1 MAPIALVIDSSA
13 SITPERSN
21 AIPFVTV
28 PQTVTIQ
35 SIPHSDWQSPT
46 DSFYQSLTK
55 NPEWYKTS
63 AANPDSYLQAYK
75 TASRLANQILC
86 ITPSPK
92 LSAAY
97 NSAKI
102 AKKQF
107 KQLMGPT
114 TDIRVINSE
123 SGGPGMSVLVPYLSE
138 IIDSDAEI
146 TDVEQKLLQV
156 IRQLRFIAVVPSL
169 RHLRNSGRV
178 PWIAAVAARAVNAK
192 FVIELSGNRTKLLA
206 ITKHMTTALERLIKE
221 IHLSRLDSLSL
232 KIPATIMNANNI
244 DASEFLLNE
253 FAARSNPLDI
263 INFNV
268 SAAVA
273 THVGPGFIGTAFFDS
288 TIRK

>member
-21 AIPFVTV
+21 ALPFVTV
-28 PQTVTIQ
+28 PQTVTTQ

-46 DSFYQSLTK
+46 DSFYQSLAK
-55 NPEWYKTS
+55 HPEWYTTS
-63 AANPDSYLQAYK
+63 AANPDSYFHAYE
-75 TASRLANQILC
+75 TASRLANQIIC

-102 AKKQF
+102 ATERF
-107 KQLMGPT
+107 KQLMGT
-114 TDIRVINSE
+114 KTDIRVINSE

-138 IIDSDAEI
+138 IIDSEAEI

-156 IRQLRFIAVVPSL
+156 IKQLRFVAVVPSL

-178 PWIAAVAARAVNAK
+178 PWIAALAARAVKAK

-221 IHLSRLDSLSL
+221 IHLSRLDSLPL
-232 KIPATIMNANNI
+232 QIPVTIMNANNLE
-244 DASEFLLNE
+244 ATEFLLNE
-253 FAARSNPLDI
+253 FAAQSNPLDI

-288 TIRK
+288 TVRK